1 MPTYTFINQATGDIE
16 DHFMAISELD
26 DFVKTNPQLERVLT
40 APAIVG
46 SVSIKDKDPQ
56 GFKDVMSRIAENN
69 PGSNLGK
76 YKRKSINE
84 VKTKQILEK
93 HRKRKK

>member
-46 SVSIKDKDPQ
+46 SVSIKDKEPQ
-56 GFKDVMSRIAENN
+56 GLKMLCLGLLKQSWFKSWQV
-69 PGSNLGK
+69 
-76 YKRKSINE
+76 
-84 VKTKQILEK
+84 
-93 HRKRKK
+93 

>member
-1 MPTYTFINQATGDIE
+1 M
-16 DHFMAISELD
+16 LC
-26 DFVKTNPQLERVLT
+26 L
-40 APAIVG
+40 
-46 SVSIKDKDPQ
+46 
-56 GFKDVMSRIAENN
+56 IAENN

>member
-46 SVSIKDKDPQ
+46 SVSIKDKEPQ

-69 PGSNLGK
+69 LVQILA
-76 YKRKSINE
+76 SIN
-84 VKTKQILEK
+84 VKVLMKSKQNK
-93 HRKRKK
+93 F

>member
-46 SVSIKDKDPQ
+46 SVSIKDKEPQ
-56 GFKDVMSRIAENN
+56 GLKMLC
-69 PGSNLGK
+69 LGLLK
-76 YKRKSINE
+76 TILLKSWQ
-84 VKTKQILEK
+84 V
-93 HRKRKK
+93 

>member
-46 SVSIKDKDPQ
+46 SVSIL
-56 GFKDVMSRIAENN
+56 GIEGHVFKSHYSEF
-69 PGSNLGK
+69 L
-76 YKRKSINE
+76 
-84 VKTKQILEK
+84 L
-93 HRKRKK
+93 

>member
-16 DHFMAISELD
+16 GHFMISELD
-26 DFVKTNPQLERVLT
+26 DFVKTSPQLERVLT

-46 SVSIKDKDPQ
+46 SVSIKDKEPQ
-56 GFKDVMSRIAENN
+56 EFKDVMSRIAENN
-69 PGSNLGK
+69 PGSNLDK

-84 VKTKQILEK
+84 VKNKQQF
-93 HRKRKK
+93 